1 MKKLLLLLFLPLLL
15 ISCEKDD
22 DIIKQEIII
31 YNAKISVFE
40 IISCNEVVDTIAV
53 ALVAVIDSTVN
64 DYQYLSNHYVKIA
77 DIIYMESNPF
87 SKEDIIRFNKNS
99 LGRDIKNYKVN
110 ELTEFWAKINYIVK

>member
-22 DIIKQEIII
+22 DIIIKQESIT
-31 YNAKISVFE
+31 YNAEISVFE
-40 IISCNEVVDTIAV
+40 LVRFDKVDTIAV